1 MLLNDHV
8 HPRMTWM
15 YFWDRQSSVLTFQH
29 YSVKTNSLGCSTYIN
44 KDDTKWWKHHQ
55 HLSLL
60 ELMAVTSLAC
70 HPSIGTIPM
79 SVCTFFCSMI
89 TTMIWNLYL
98 IKEPKISFLVL
109 PDLNSYLFLL
119 SKFRLEEAPNL
130 VPVSKH
136 NSFYPQFIETSYY
149 TCLESS
155 FLETSF

>member
-8 HPRMTWM
+8 HRRMTWM

-79 SVCTFFCSMI
+79 SVCTFCCSMI
-89 TTMIWNLYL
+89 TTMI
-98 IKEPKISFLVL
+98 
-109 PDLNSYLFLL
+109 LL
-119 SKFRLEEAPNL
+119 STKMRCGRSGPEAGRSAVRTVRACGPDGPRTRR
-130 VPVSKH
+130 VD
-136 NSFYPQFIETSYY
+136 
-149 TCLESS
+149 
-155 FLETSF
+155 